1 MPPMLLVGLT
11 GGIGSGK
18 STVARL
24 LAERGA
30 VVLDAD
36 SFARAAVQ
44 AGSPGFDAVVAR
56 FGEGLVGPDGELDR
70 AAVAALVFA
79 DEAARHDLESIV
91 HPEVRRRIAE
101 RIGENAGTDRV
112 VVLESPLLIET
123 GADRDC
129 DVVVVVAAPP
139 EAQIARLNAAGMS
152 ETEARARMAAQS
164 TLEEKATQ
172 ADVVLDNEGTLDELE
187 AQMDSLWADLR
198 SRAVTARE

>member
-1 MPPMLLVGLT
+1 MLLVGLT

-36 SFARAAVQ
+36 SFAREAVL
-44 AGSPGFDAVVAR
+44 AGSPGFDEVVSR
-56 FGEGLVGPDGELDR
+56 FGDGLVGRDGELDR
-70 AAVAALVFA
+70 AALAALVFA
-79 DEAARHDLESIV
+79 DESARHDLESIV
-91 HPEVRRRIAE
+91 HPEVRRAIAE
-101 RIGENAGTDRV
+101 RISENAGSDRV

-123 GADRDC
+123 GTNRDC
-129 DVVVVVAAPP
+129 DVVVIVATPP
-139 EAQIARLNAAGMS
+139 EAQISRLMSAGMN
-152 ETEARARMAAQS
+152 ETDARARMAAQS

-198 SRAVTARE
+198 DRALVARE